1 MNIFKDGWLMQ
12 AQQAHEQAIQAR
24 NKLATNCSEG
34 RSYLEQLQTEHQQSV
49 GQNEARFQAAAK
61 ATQEVRA
68 TAADDASKVIEL
80 GCQRDELTSSLAIA
94 QAKVKTLTN
103 KMAAVKKQSDF
114 DREFQ
119 EQTINDLRQDNSK
132 LKEEMDE
139 LRQMVQALSNANKTA
154 AREPP
159 PASPAKPGLSHPE
172 PPAPEEK
179 PGTSPVGEPRSQAS
193 AIQDFH
199 QCFLEQGQLQQR
211 NHQRQQTKKV

>member
-1 MNIFKDGWLMQ
+1 MQ

-24 NKLATNCSEG
+24 KKLAANCSEG